1 MATDHDLIVIGA
13 NYTGAYQNLERIA
26 RGFAENAQVVADVRD
41 ALGHAGLAAEFT
53 TFSDSWRIKREA
65 MQKTVE
71 ALAKD
76 IKTQYET
83 WDKLDHDLGG
93 DGPAVPENKG
103 RPPTDGTNTP
113 TPNQDPSPDGRSS
126 PNQQS
131 GTPTSPLPGGTVT
144 GGGATGSDGGAAT
157 APVGED
163 TPSSE
168 SPGGAVEGGDV
179 ATPVVGTLTGA
190 AVVGAIYTIWKGI
203 QDGKKLGGSSAGS
216 PGTSDDLSVRDR
228 IERELASLKGVE
240 KSGYDVELIAD
251 PKDPDDILAILRGE
265 GGDTIEMKLDDGDL
279 NGSGTAEDYLDPNEP
294 AHFPED
300 GMADPDLT
308 DVAEL
313 VPPGDAPEAPTDDSS
328 AGAAGGGGGP
338 STESA
343 VPAAAEPLAA
353 PAESTSA
360 AAGAT
365 ATGSSS
371 SAGGIGRSGV
381 DVGSLP
387 DASENASFSTSADD
401 PASTVRSTAPAS
413 AAGVGMMGMGA
424 MGAQQMMSSSAAGQ
438 AGSRPR
444 VENLKPAEPAA
455 REAAEEEEKK

>member
-26 RGFAENAQVVADVRD
+26 RGFAENAQVVEDVRD

-53 TFSDSWRIKREA
+53 TFSDSWRIRRDA
-65 MQKTVE
+65 MQKTFE
-71 ALAKD
+71 SLAKD
-76 IKTQYET
+76 IKKQYET

-93 DGPAVPENKG
+93 DGS
-103 RPPTDGTNTP
+103 
-113 TPNQDPSPDGRSS
+113 PSPDKPQRPLIDGRSKLNQDQSTDGDSS
-126 PNQQS
+126 PNQRP
-131 GTPTSPLPGGTVT
+131 GTPTLPQPNGTAT
-144 GGGATGSDGGAAT
+144 SGGATGSDGGEAT
-157 APVGED
+157 APVPEA
-163 TPSSE
+163 TLSNESSA
-168 SPGGAVEGGDV
+168 GAVDIGV

-203 QDGKKLGGSSAGS
+203 QDGKKSGGGSAAS

-240 KSGYDVELIAD
+240 ESGYDVELIAD
-251 PKDPDDILAILRGE
+251 AKDPDDILAILRGE
-265 GGDTIEMKLDDGDL
+265 GGETIEMKLDDGDL
-279 NGSGTAEDYLDPNEP
+279 SGSGTAEDNLDPNEI

-300 GMADPDLT
+300 GMADPVLN

-313 VPPGDAPEAPTDDSS
+313 APPVDAPLAPPDDSF
-328 AGAAGGGGGP
+328 AGAPGGGGGP

-343 VPAAAEPLAA
+343 APAAAEPLAA

-360 AAGAT
+360 TAGAT
-365 ATGSSS
+365 DKGSSS
-371 SAGGIGRSGV
+371 SAGGTGRSSL
-381 DVGSLP
+381 DIGSLP
-387 DASENASFSTSADD
+387 DASDHASFSTSADD
-401 PASTVRSTAPAS
+401 PTSIVRSDAPAS

-444 VENLKPAEPAA
+444 VDNLKPAEPAA
-455 REAAEEEEKK
+455 REAADEEEKK

>member
-26 RGFAENAQVVADVRD
+26 RGFAENAQVVEDVRD

-65 MQKTVE
+65 MQKTFE
-71 ALAKD
+71 ALAKE

-83 WDKLDHDLGG
+83 WEKLDHDLGG
-93 DGPAVPENKG
+93 DGSQVPEKPE
-103 RPPTDGTNTP
+103 RPPFDGRSIP
-113 TPNQDPSPDGRSS
+113 EPNQDSRTDGDSS
-126 PNQQS
+126 PKQQP
-131 GTPTSPLPGGTVT
+131 GTPTLPQPRGT
-144 GGGATGSDGGAAT
+144 ATDGSSAGSDGGAAT
-157 APVGED
+157 AAAPEA
-163 TPSSE
+163 TPGTE
-168 SPGGAVEGGDV
+168 SHGGAVGSGDV

-203 QDGKKLGGSSAGS
+203 QDGKKLGGTSGAS
-216 PGTSDDLSVRDR
+216 PSTSDDLSVRDR

-240 KSGYDVELIAD
+240 ESGYDVELIAD

-265 GGDTIEMKLDDGDL
+265 GGETIEMKLDDGDL
-279 NGSGTAEDYLDPNEP
+279 NGSGTAEDSLEPNEI
-294 AHFPED
+294 AHSPED
-300 GMADPDLT
+300 GMADPVLT

-313 VPPGDAPEAPTDDSS
+313 APPGDAAAAPTDDSS
-328 AGAAGGGGGP
+328 AGAAGGGGGSSP
-338 STESA
+338 ESA

-360 AAGAT
+360 TAEAT
-365 ATGSSS
+365 DAGSSS
-371 SAGGIGRSGV
+371 SAGGNGRSGV

-387 DASENASFSTSADD
+387 DASDSTSFTTSADD
-401 PASTVRSTAPAS
+401 PASTVRSNAPAS

-424 MGAQQMMSSSAAGQ
+424 MGAQQMMSGSAAGP

-455 REAAEEEEKK
+455 TEEEEEKK